1 MFAKVK
7 ISTRIA
13 PLASHDWENFPVF
26 VIRVMMTTDLH
37 FLSRQLHE
45 PRALQVL
52 RLKEIYFF
60 KLEAL

>member
-13 PLASHDWENFPVF
+13 PLASHDWENFPFF

-37 FLSRQLHE
+37 FLNRQLHE
-45 PRALQVL
+45 LGALQVL
-52 RLKEIYFF
+52 R
-60 KLEAL
+60 